1 MVEKTDEQW
10 REVLSPEQYRVLR
23 QKRTEAPGTG
33 EYLNVKE
40 DGMFHCAGCDVALFP
55 SSTKYDSGCG
65 WPSFYAGKEVI
76 GYRNDDSRGMRRT
89 EIYCKNCEGHLGHV
103 FEDGP
108 LPTGKRYCVNSLA
121 LKFKKNVM

>member
-1 MVEKTDEQW
+1 MQKSDQEWKNQLT
-10 REVLSPEQYRVLR
+10 PEQYRVLR
-23 QKRTEAPGTG
+23 EKGTEAPGSG
-33 EYLNVKE
+33 EYLGVKE
-40 DGMFHCAGCDVALFP
+40 DGMYHCIGCDVELFP

-65 WPSFYAGKEVI
+65 WPSFYEGREVI
-76 GYRNDDSRGMRRT
+76 GYRDDDSLGMQRT

-121 LKFKKNVM
+121 LKFKKDA